1 MDEAGLSSIV
11 TILALIA
18 VHAWMEFTYA
28 VLTNVRRTP
37 LRERS
42 EMGDTQA
49 KRILNL
55 AENHGRLAL
64 TRDVMLMSVRF
75 AIAVVLFTQLVLPMI
90 IALENLDTQADQVL
104 SALIVIV
111 GGGLL
116 TYVLGDLIPSA
127 LGVSYADQAARL
139 VALPAQ
145 LIVTLLRPLV
155 AFMTRTDALIAQ
167 ITRGEN
173 FSKAVTEEEIKS
185 LVDFAQGGGTI
196 EDDEKEMIYSVLDF
210 GETLAR
216 EIMIP
221 RPDIVSLEIDSSM
234 DEALTAFIAS
244 GHSRIPVYEESVD
257 DIKGFLY
264 AKDLLP
270 ILHSGAFGQAS
281 IRGLLRPA
289 YFVPETKRAD
299 MLFRDMQEKKV
310 HVAIVVDEYG
320 GTAGLVSIEDLIEE
334 IVGDIRDEYDINE
347 ENEYLQIGEREYI
360 VDGSMNLDDLN
371 ELLDSHLPTDEND
384 SVGGYIYSTL
394 GRVPEVGE
402 IVDVEGEYVRM
413 RVEAVENRR
422 IRKVHVVRLETPSE
436 EEEREAE
443 AEENA
448 RENKR
453 GKNGTSE
460 VEAVSQPRPAQ
471 R

>member
-1 MDEAGLSSIV
+1 MDEAGLSSII

-18 VHAWMEFTYA
+18 LHAGMEYAYA

-42 EMGDTQA
+42 EMGDPQA
-49 KRILNL
+49 QRILNIT
-55 AENHGRLAL
+55 EDSGRLAL
-64 TRDVMLMSVRF
+64 TKHLVLMCVRF
-75 AIAVVLFTQLVLPMI
+75 AIAVVMFTQLVLPMI
-90 IALENLDTQADQVL
+90 IALDNLDAQADQTISTLLV
-104 SALIVIV
+104 VF

-116 TYVLGDLIPSA
+116 TYILGDLIPSA
-127 LGVSYADQAARL
+127 LGVSYADQSARII
-139 VALPAQ
+139 ALPIA
-145 LIVTLLRPLV
+145 LLMMLLRPVVLLMTSIDTVV
-155 AFMTRTDALIAQ
+155 ARL
-167 ITRGEN
+167 TRGEN
-173 FSKAVTEEEIKS
+173 YSKAVTEEEIKS

-196 EDDEKEMIYSVLDF
+196 EDEEKEMIYSVLDF

-216 EIMIP
+216 EIMVP
-221 RPDIVSLEIDSSM
+221 RPDVVSLEIDSSM
-234 DEALTAFIAS
+234 HDALNAFITS
-244 GHSRIPVYEESVD
+244 GHSRIPVYEESID

-270 ILHSGAFGQAS
+270 ILHSGAIGQAS

-310 HVAIVVDEYG
+310 HAAIVVDEYG

-360 VDGSMNLDDLN
+360 VDGAMNLDDLN
-371 ELLDSHLPTDEND
+371 ELLDIDLPTDEND

-394 GRVPEVGE
+394 GHVPEVGE
-402 IVDVEGEYVRM
+402 IVEVADEMVRM

-422 IRKVHVVRLETPSE
+422 IRKIHVVRLEKPSE
-436 EEEREAE
+436 EDEREAE
-443 AEENA
+443 AEDSE
-448 RENKR
+448 REKR
-453 GKNGTSE
+453 GKTTTSE
-460 VEAVSQPRPAQ
+460 VEPIIQPRSAQ